1 MQEDKYPYHQWV
13 NEALLNVFRQALKQ
27 LSIIG
32 SYDDHHFFIDI
43 NTKHKGV
50 SIPKFLHAQYP
61 ERITIVLQH
70 QFDDLVV
77 DEHCF
82 EVSLSFNGKKSR
94 LKVPFDAVTSF
105 ADPSVNFGLQ
115 ISNQSNNDEITSNE
129 TMTKSNKL
137 DPNHLSESDSGLEP
151 LSNPGKKPKLHIN
164 KDAAEEREP
173 VPEISIEESQDNL
186 AQTAEVITLDA
197 FRKK

>member
-13 NEALLNVFRQALKQ
+13 NEALLSVFKQALKQ

-32 SYDDHHFFIDI
+32 PSDDHHFFIDI
-43 NTKHKGV
+43 ETKHKGV

-137 DPNHLSESDSGLEP
+137 DPNHLSESDSELEP
-151 LSNPGKKPKLHIN
+151 LSNPSKKPKLHIN

-173 VPEISIEESQDNL
+173 VSEISIEKSQDNL